1 MNNIGDKT
9 RFQAPVPDNAVV
21 AAPKRKKYK
30 RTELEENMYLQPEE
44 IRALFE
50 CIESRRDRAIF
61 RVVYHHGLRAHEV
74 GLLEMSNYRDRDG
87 LLYIRRGKGS
97 ISREHRLIPEE
108 IRAIRAYLK
117 FDRGTMPGPLFPSRQ
132 GRLGISR
139 FRLDQL
145 MKGYCDAAGIPK
157 EKAHMHAL
165 KHSCGTHLAE
175 RGNAPDAIQDWLGH
189 RDSASTDIY
198 MHFSKRRRDESVEKN
213 SDWS

>member
-9 RFQAPVPDNAVV
+9 RFQAPVPDTPVV
-21 AAPKRKKYK
+21 APPKRKKYK

-74 GLLEMSNYRDRDG
+74 GLLEMSSYRDRDG

-97 ISREHRLIPEE
+97 ISREYRLLPEE
-108 IRAIRAYLK
+108 IRAIRAYIK
-117 FDRGTMPGPLFPSRQ
+117 FNRGTMPGPLFPSRQ

-139 FRLDQL
+139 FRLGQL
-145 MKGYCDAAGIPK
+145 MK
-157 EKAHMHAL
+157 
-165 KHSCGTHLAE
+165 
-175 RGNAPDAIQDWLGH
+175 
-189 RDSASTDIY
+189 
-198 MHFSKRRRDESVEKN
+198 
-213 SDWS
+213 

>member
-9 RFQAPVPDNAVV
+9 RFQPPLPDTAVV

-30 RTELEENMYLQPEE
+30 RTELEENIYLQPEE
-44 IRALFE
+44 IRALFD

-74 GLLEMSNYRDRDG
+74 G

-132 GRLGISR
+132 GRLG
-139 FRLDQL
+139 
-145 MKGYCDAAGIPK
+145 
-157 EKAHMHAL
+157 
-165 KHSCGTHLAE
+165 
-175 RGNAPDAIQDWLGH
+175 
-189 RDSASTDIY
+189 
-198 MHFSKRRRDESVEKN
+198 
-213 SDWS
+213 